1 MTVSHPLT
9 VAVVSATAEPYAAD
23 ATTLRPAARAP
34 SWAWALRRTAMGLV
48 IMIAVT
54 SFAAIIAQASIE
66 ASPEQ
71 TVIATPPESGIA
83 IGLPAVGILR
93 R

>member
-1 MTVSHPLT
+1 MTVSHSLPI
-9 VAVVSATAEPYAAD
+9 AVISATGEPNAAD
-23 ATTLRPAARAP
+23 ATLLRPAAKAP
-34 SWAWALRRTAMGLV
+34 SWAWALRRAAMGLV

-66 ASPEQ
+66 VAPEQ
-71 TVIATPPESGIA
+71 AAIATPPESGIA
-83 IGLPAVGILR
+83 IGVPAVGILR